1 MGFEKFVS
9 GVLGGLRKLSVT
21 VMAAVLIGGL
31 TAAGALAGQVSSS
44 SDSLSVTG
52 ATAGVLP
59 QASATGGG
67 EQPG

>member
-1 MGFEKFVS
+1 MGFEKSVS

-21 VMAAVLIGGL
+21 MVAAILIGGM
-31 TAAGALAGQVSSS
+31 TAAAALGGEVSSA

-59 QASATGGG
+59 QASAA
-67 EQPG
+67 PS